1 MADAP
6 LELLEALVPQVKQI
20 AGVKFADSQIVDEL
34 RAANYD
40 TDKTVISLLE
50 KSKTMGVGDSR
61 TLGCVAGWR
70 SPPWLADDVQCLQVG
85 RCRCRSQ
92 CPSWRLS
99 HSPSDRRLQVPAAM
113 QAAV

>member
-6 LELLEALVPQVKQI
+6 LELLEALVPQIRQI
-20 AGVKFADSQIVDEL
+20 AGAKFADSQIVDEL

-61 TLGCVAGWR
+61 TLGCAARWC
-70 SPPWLADDVQCLQVG
+70 SPLGPI
-85 RCRCRSQ
+85 R
-92 CPSWRLS
+92 
-99 HSPSDRRLQVPAAM
+99 
-113 QAAV
+113 